1 MSNYKSLKLFSFYD
15 IHRFMSGKKKKAKQL
30 KVLSPKP
37 VSTQSTPL
45 SPEVLPSVGEGGS
58 TLQNYSARISKIPL
72 LSREK
77 EYELAVAYFETKD
90 PEIGRQLI
98 QSNLRFVV
106 KVVAEYSKFSS
117 KMMDLIQEGNIGLI
131 RAVQEFNPY
140 KGARLIT
147 YAVWWIRGYIQEYLM
162 RHHSIVRLGTNK
174 KQQRLFYLLQKEK
187 QKLDDYSS
195 QSRLL
200 PDLAKKT
207 QTRVQDVE
215 QMKELVLRKDLSLDQ
230 PMGIAGGK
238 TFLDVQKD
246 GSSSIY
252 EDLSLQQMGET
263 LKKYLKDMEK
273 NFSKKENQIIK
284 DRLLKDPP
292 KTLQEIAD
300 NFNVTRE
307 AIRQSEERLM
317 KKLRKQL
324 IPLLK
329 KPY

>member
-1 MSNYKSLKLFSFYD
+1 MVRDLK
-15 IHRFMSGKKKKAKQL
+15 RKKAKQPE
-30 KVLSPKP
+30 VLAPKKKL
-37 VSTQSTPL
+37 SKGTSL
-45 SPEVLPSVGEGGS
+45 SPEILPSVSEGGS
-58 TLQNYSARISKIPL
+58 TLQNYMARISKIPL
-72 LSREK
+72 LTK
-77 EYELAVAYFETKD
+77 EEEHQLAVTYFETKD
-90 PEIGRQLI
+90 PVVGRQLI

-117 KMMDLIQEGNIGLI
+117 KVMDLIQEGNIGLI

-187 QKLDDYSS
+187 QKLDEYS

-200 PDLAKKT
+200 PTLAK
-207 QTRVQDVE
+207 QTRTKVQDVE
-215 QMKELVLRKDLSLDQ
+215 KMKEVVLRRDLSLDQ
-230 PMGIAGGK
+230 SISQGSDK

-246 GSSSIY
+246 PSSLY
-252 EDLSLQQMGET
+252 EELSLQQMSEL
-263 LKKYLKDMEK
+263 LKSQLKNMEK
-273 NFSKKENQIIK
+273 DLSEKENKIIQ
-284 DRLLKDPP
+284 DRLLRDPP
-292 KTLQEIAD
+292 RTLQEIAD
-300 NFNVTRE
+300 DFNVTRE

-317 KKLRKQL
+317 KKLKKKL
-324 IPLLK
+324 VPIFK